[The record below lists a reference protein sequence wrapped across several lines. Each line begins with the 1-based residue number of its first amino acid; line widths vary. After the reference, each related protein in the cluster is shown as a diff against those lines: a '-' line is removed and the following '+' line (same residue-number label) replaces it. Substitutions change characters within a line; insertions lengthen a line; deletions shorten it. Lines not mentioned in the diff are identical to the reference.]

1 MKITSVLRNILLE
14 DSRFENLY
22 TKFVEPQPSK
32 DPSKP
37 SKPKLKFDT
46 LKQFIFADPTSKM
59 PEEIDAEGLSL
70 ADIRNLG
77 NKFKVGAYTQ
87 WLLKNFFK
95 PTFQGDQASV
105 DPSSPQYK
113 ELVKEFRRLY
123 IEDLFKMND
132 VISKF
137 ERAKALIPA
146 EQRDINQYTPETL
159 TKLILNL
166 PEDVKERIKTKD
178 VKSQARQERK
188 ENRFAHPGAEIMKEG
203 TNYTLIKIEGTGLP
217 QQEAAQWYGGFY
229 DWENGE
235 SHWCTSPP
243 KSNYFMT
250 YASAGPL
257 YVIMANDDKGLV
269 GARTGLPQERYQIHF
284 PTSQYKDRLN
294 SSIPFDDLLLTDF
307 AELKDIFKTEYAKYL
322 SSSFDPNKFIIEFPT
337 SGYLGKYIK
346 LYGFDEVYKNIPD
359 TIKEFAIRNT
369 GEAIPKIDISF
380 IGRFKN
386 LTEFS
391 LENIDVVLPEATC
404 ELKNLSL
411 ISLQRIPTEQ
421 TLPECIANLPNL
433 MTLNLEKSDSIII
446 PPRLLDKLSNVDGYP
461 GFYFVV

>member
-1 MKITSVLRNILLE
+1 MKLYNVIQNLL
-14 DSRFENLY
+14 
-22 TKFVEPQPSK
+22 VEA
-32 DPSKP
+32 
-37 SKPKLKFDT
+37 KFDT
-46 LKQFIFADPTSKM
+46 DGYYKKLVLPNPEKPDQKPIMDFDTFKTIFLADPTLEL
-59 PEEIDAEGLSL
+59 PENFDVEGASFEDLRKLKPGDYQIFLFKNYLKPKAEELDEIGSSDS
-70 ADIRNLG
+70 RN
-77 NKFKVGAYTQ
+77 
-87 WLLKNFFK
+87 
-95 PTFQGDQASV
+95 
-105 DPSSPQYK
+105 PQYK
-113 ELVKEFRRLY
+113 YSVEYYRKHFLEDLYRYTDLLSKFPKYKNYLPIEKRDLNKVSPHELEIAILELPREVHDKINRNLVKSTAR
-123 IEDLFKMND
+123 
-132 VISKF
+132 
-137 ERAKALIPA
+137 
-146 EQRDINQYTPETL
+146 ET
-159 TKLILNL
+159 
-166 PEDVKERIKTKD
+166 
-178 VKSQARQERK
+178 RK
-188 ENRFAHPGAEIMKEG
+188 ESKFAHPGSKIIFVG
-203 TNYTLIKIEGTGLP
+203 PNYTLTKIEQGGTEG
-217 QQEAAQWYGGFY
+217 QEAASYYGGY
-229 DWENGE
+229 HDPTNGE
-235 SHWCTSPP
+235 SNWCTSPP
-243 KSNYFMT
+243 NSSHFRT
-250 YASAGPL
+250 YIAQGPI
-257 YVIMANDDKGLV
+257 YNIFANDDKGLV
-269 GARTGLPQERYQIHF
+269 GGRTGLPQERYQIHF
-284 PTSQYKDRLN
+284 PTSQFKDRLN

>member
-1 MKITSVLRNILLE
+1 
-14 DSRFENLY
+14 
-22 TKFVEPQPSK
+22 
-32 DPSKP
+32 
-37 SKPKLKFDT
+37 
-46 LKQFIFADPTSKM
+46 M

-95 PTFQGDQASV
+95 PTFQGDQANI

-269 GARTGLPQERYQIHF
+269 GARTGLPQERYQINF
-284 PTSQYKDRLN
+284 PKNQFMDRMDHR
-294 SSIPFDDLLLTDF
+294 FDVIEKFNGDF
-307 AELKDIFKTEYAKYL
+307 AEFKEILKPEFAKGFVIPNSDEVEITFPG
-322 SSSFDPNKFIIEFPT
+322 SSAGLFIA
-337 SGYLGKYIK
+337 
-346 LYGFDEVYKNIPD
+346 LYGADDLIKSLPK
-359 TIKEFAIRNT
+359 TIKQLHVTNT
-369 GEAIPKIDISF
+369 SSTPVYLDLEAVSQFTELDTLLLQNVVREIPESIGNLQNLDI
-380 IGRFKN
+380 
-386 LTEFS
+386 
-391 LENIDVVLPEATC
+391 
-404 ELKNLSL
+404 LSL
-411 ISLQRIPTEQ
+411 TDNKDLK
-421 TLPECIANLPNL
+421 TLPESI
-433 MTLNLEKSDSIII
+433 LNLENLTFLVLTGSGVQ
-446 PPRLLDKLSNVDGYP
+446 LSGEMAEAFMETADGVYSR
-461 GFYFVV
+461 F